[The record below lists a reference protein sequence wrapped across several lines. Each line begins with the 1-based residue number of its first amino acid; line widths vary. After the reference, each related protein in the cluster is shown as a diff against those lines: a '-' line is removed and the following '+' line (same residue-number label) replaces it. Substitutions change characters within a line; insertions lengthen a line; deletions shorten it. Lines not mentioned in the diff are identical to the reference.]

1 MTHNP
6 HERLLSISGIMVPVT
21 TPFGSDG
28 RLATDRLQDN
38 IAKWESVEVDGET
51 TTGYVVCASTGE
63 APLLTADER
72 ISMIRAAREATPKG
86 KLLMVGSG
94 AESTQGTVA
103 RTREAAD
110 LGAECALVITP
121 SYYRA
126 AMTEDV
132 LAKFYLDV
140 AEASPIPIVL
150 YNVPAFTGVEVGES
164 VARHLKAHPNIIG
177 IKDSSGNVTQVSQI
191 VYNAPSDFHTLVGN
205 MPILFAALCLGAH
218 GGIIALANVAPQI
231 PLGILALHRAGRLD
245 EARELQHKAMA
256 LARAVPSRYGVA
268 GLKAAMDLQ
277 GYYGGPP
284 RPPLVP
290 APPATLHVLRAL
302 LEQSGLAGP
311 QR

>member
-6 HERLLSISGIMVPVT
+6 HERLLSISGIMVPVV
-21 TPFGSDG
+21 TPFGADG
-28 RLATDRLQDN
+28 RLATDRLQEN
-38 IAKWESVEVDGET
+38 IAKWDRVEVEGLGI
-51 TTGYVVCASTGE
+51 TGYVACASTGE
-63 APLLTADER
+63 APLLTNDER
-72 ISMIRAAREATPKG
+72 ITLIRTAREATPKG
-86 KLLMVGSG
+86 KLLIVGTG

-110 LGAECALVITP
+110 LGADAGLVITP

-140 AEASPIPIVL
+140 AEASPIPIIL
-150 YNVPAFTGVEVGES
+150 YNVPAFTGVELGDN

-177 IKDSSGNVTQVSQI
+177 IKDSSGHVSQI
-191 VYNAPSDFHTLVGN
+191 SQMVHEAPTDFNTLVGN

-231 PLGILALHRAGRLD
+231 PLGILAHYRAGRLD
-245 EARELQHKAMA
+245 EARELQHGAMA
-256 LARAVPSRYGVA
+256 LSRAIPSRYGVA

-284 RPPLVP
+284 RLPLVP
-290 APPATLHVLRAL
+290 APPATLHVLRGL
-302 LEQSGLAGP
+302 LEGYGLMDV

>member
-6 HERLLSISGIMVPVT
+6 HERLLSISGIMVPVV
-21 TPFGSDG
+21 TPFGADG
-28 RLATDRLQDN
+28 RVATDRLQEN
-38 IAKWESVEVDGET
+38 IAKWDRVVVDGLGI
-51 TTGYVVCASTGE
+51 TGYVACASTGE
-63 APLLTADER
+63 APLLTNDER
-72 ISMIRAAREATPKG
+72 ITLIRAVREATPKG
-86 KLLMVGSG
+86 KLLIVGTG

-110 LGAECALVITP
+110 LGADAGLVITP

-140 AEASPIPIVL
+140 AEASPIPIIL
-150 YNVPAFTGVEVGES
+150 YNVPAFTGVELGDS

-177 IKDSSGNVTQVSQI
+177 IKDSSGNVSQI
-191 VYNAPSDFHTLVGN
+191 SQMVHEAPTDFNTLVGN

-231 PLGILALHRAGRLD
+231 PLGILAHYRAGQLD
-245 EARELQHKAMA
+245 KARELQHGAMA
-256 LARAVPSRYGVA
+256 LSRAIPSRYGVA

-284 RPPLVP
+284 RLPLVP
-290 APPATLHVLRAL
+290 APPATLHVLRGL
-302 LEQSGLAGP
+302 LEGYGLMDV